1 MDALTAPGPDPLAVR
16 QRVITRAVSSV
27 VAWLA
32 TFFFVFPVAAELA
45 VVTRLL
51 LFALIVVAP
60 LPLALL
66 AATEKDGRASKMLRL
81 AQRMYLPSAVLAV
94 AAILLPTGAFAAAFA
109 LPWLVF
115 AGLVA
120 LAGAARLRAHPLSQL
135 EELCID
141 AGLLYL
147 PVGGVWLL
155 LSRLGANPLNFG
167 DTIVLLTAVHF
178 HLAGYAAPVIA
189 GLAGRRLR
197 ELAPAALPLYRLV
210 ALGIIAGMALV
221 AAGITATA
229 ALGVLL
235 AEAIAVA
242 ILALSLLG
250 FSVLVLFYIL
260 PAAEQPGTRLLM
272 LVSGLSPLVTMLVA
286 MAYAAGRFTGAWSI
300 SIPQMVEWHG
310 WLNALGFVF
319 CGLLA
324 WLLSPSTL
332 PNEDRLTEIE
342 PLTE

>member
-1 MDALTAPGPDPLAVR
+1 MATDIARGPDPLAVR
-16 QRVITRAVSSV
+16 RRVLTRAVFSV

-45 VVTRLL
+45 AITRLL

-60 LPLALL
+60 LPLALV
-66 AATEKDGRASKMLRL
+66 AATEKDARAAQLLRL
-81 AQRMYLPSAVLAV
+81 AQKVYLPAAVLAV
-94 AAILLPTGAFAAAFA
+94 ASILLVTGVIAASFAV
-109 LPWLVF
+109 PWLVF
-115 AGLVA
+115 AALIA
-120 LAGAARLRAHPLSQL
+120 LAGLARLRAHRLSQL
-135 EELCID
+135 EELSID

-178 HLAGYAAPVIA
+178 HFAGYAAPVIA
-189 GLAGRRLR
+189 GLAGRSLR
-197 ELAPAALPLYRLV
+197 ELAPVALPLFGLV

-235 AEAIAVA
+235 PEALAVGV
-242 ILALSLLG
+242 LALSLLG
-250 FSVLVLFYIL
+250 FSVLALVYVL
-260 PAAEQPGTRLLM
+260 PAAEQLGTRALM
-272 LVSGLSPLVTMLVA
+272 LVSGLSPIVTMLVA
-286 MAYAAGRFTGAWSI
+286 LAYAAGRFTGAWSI

-310 WLNALGFVF
+310 WINALGFIF

-332 PNEDRLTEIE
+332 NN
-342 PLTE
+342 